1 MTFRTTAFAAALLGL
16 SALPAAAQ
24 RSGTY
29 AVEGTTAQGQRY
41 EGSATLTATGPRTWR
56 ITWRT
61 QGETA
66 NGVGFVTPDGMLVIG
81 YASGRETGA
90 AAYRIMPDGTLMGE
104 WTQGREGGVGTERLL
119 PR

>member
-1 MTFRTTAFAAALLGL
+1 MTFRTAAFAAALLGL

-29 AVEGTTAQGQRY
+29 AVEGTTAAGQRY
-41 EGSATLTATGPRTWR
+41 EGSATLAATGPRTWR

-61 QGETA
+61 SGETST
-66 NGVGFVTPDGMLVIG
+66 GVGFVAGNVLVIG
-81 YASGRETGA
+81 YLSGRETGA
-90 AAYRIMPDGTLMGE
+90 AAYRIMPDGTLEGE
-104 WTQGREGGVGTERLL
+104 WTQGRDGGVGTERLL